1 MWIILNIVWIGSIY
15 SDLINQLIFA
25 FVKKILIFFNLN
37 MANMYKTYT
46 RDSTHLKG
54 QFIF

>member
-1 MWIILNIVWIGSIY
+1 MWIILNVVWIESIY

-25 FVKKILIFFNLN
+25 FVKKILIFSNLN
-37 MANMYKTYT
+37 MVNMYKTYI

-54 QFIF
+54 QFKI